1 MGFNLDERRSRIS
14 AYNLFFPTH
23 GPVSDVLLLD
33 KDLRDNFHFDAMGST
48 CGEAAGEGGGRRRTG
63 PAAVVVVVRA
73 LW

>member
-33 KDLRDNFHFDAMGST
+33 EDLRNNFYFDAMGST
-48 CGEAAGEGGGRRRTG
+48 CGEAGEGGGRRRTR